1 MCEKLRLC
9 KNIKNKR
16 GISLILLI
24 ITIIVILI
32 LAASVIFALSK
43 MNPIGEANSAKYKND
58 RDNMQALFTD
68 TLSAMLIDGRGE
80 VVITPGTI
88 TDEVSCT
95 ITGRIGKADVQTK
108 IVFGKGTDT
117 DTVYYTGAELP
128 EYEAGETVWSVD
140 ADGILSL
147 KVKGVNY

>member
-1 MCEKLRLC
+1 VQ
-9 KNIKNKR
+9 
-16 GISLILLI
+16 ILNQ
-24 ITIIVILI
+24 VIQ
-32 LAASVIFALSK
+32 
-43 MNPIGEANSAKYKND
+43 NSAKYKND

-95 ITGRIGKADVQTK
+95 ITGRLGKDDVDVK

-128 EYEAGETVWSVD
+128 VYEAGKTEWSVNE
-140 ADGILSL
+140 DGILSL
-147 KVKGVNY
+147 KVKDVNY